1 MSEKNVEEQFQVT
14 GKELTIKFENQR
26 AADHFKSWLCGAGEQ
41 GYWMWMEYREKE
53 EQGPITATSFEYHE
67 PGDSII
73 VATCGRIDER
83 D

>member
-1 MSEKNVEEQFQVT
+1 MSAKSSGEQFRVI
-14 GKELTIKFENQR
+14 GKDLTITFENQQ

-41 GYWMWMEYREKE
+41 DYWMWMEYREKE

-67 PGDSII
+67 PGGSTI
-73 VATCGRIDER
+73 VATCGRMDEQ